1 MLIAG
6 NWKLNC
12 KINEASELVKNLI
25 VNVDNKKL
33 NCEVAVFPPYTALLE
48 IKKLIQKTNISL
60 GAQDCSSEIKGAYTG
75 DVSAEMISDVGCKYV
90 IVGHS
95 ERRLYRGEND
105 EIILKKVNN
114 AQKYNLIP
122 IVCVGEKAADRDT
135 GKAIEVIRK
144 QLEYSLP
151 QNCSKLNCVIAYE
164 PIWAIGTGVIPS
176 IEAIKEMF
184 SMIKEW
190 LYEKY
195 KDRNIKIL
203 YGGSVNNDNARE
215 IFSCKDVGGLLIGGV
230 SLKVDKFSE
239 ICINV

>member
-12 KINEASELVKNLI
+12 NIDDATKLVKDLI
-25 VNVDNKKL
+25 VNIDKKEV
-33 NCEVAVFPPYTALLE
+33 NCEVAVFPPYTVLFE
-48 IKKLIQKTNISL
+48 VQKIIQKTNIAI
-60 GAQDCSSEIKGAYTG
+60 GAQDCSTEIRGPYTG

-95 ERRLYRGEND
+95 ERRLYRGEDNK
-105 EIILKKVNN
+105 IILKKVNN
-114 AQKYNLIP
+114 AQKYNLVP
-122 IVCVGEKAADRDT
+122 IVCVGEKATDRDN
-135 GKAIEVIRK
+135 GKAVDVIRK
-144 QLEYSLP
+144 QLEDSLP
-151 QNCSKLNCVIAYE
+151 LNCTEQNCIIAYE
-164 PIWAIGTGVIPS
+164 PVWAIGTGVIPS

-203 YGGSVNNDNARE
+203 YGGSVKSSNFKE
-215 IFSCKDVGGLLIGGV
+215 IIQLTNVDGTLIGGASV
-230 SLKVDKFSE
+230 IFDEFKKILY
-239 ICINV
+239 I

>member
-12 KINEASELVKNLI
+12 NINEATKLVKNLI
-25 VNVDNKKL
+25 ANIDNKKV
-33 NCEVAVFPPYTALLE
+33 NCEVVIFPPYTVLFE
-48 IKKLIQKTNISL
+48 IKKIIQKSNIIL

-95 ERRLYRGEND
+95 ERRLYRAEDN
-105 EIILKKVNN
+105 EIILKKATN

-122 IVCVGEKAADRDT
+122 IVCVGEKAVDRDK
-135 GKAIEVIRK
+135 GIAIEVIKK
-144 QLEYSLP
+144 QLEHSLP
-151 QNCSKLNCVIAYE
+151 LNCSKKNCVIAYE
-164 PIWAIGTGVIPS
+164 PVWAIGTGVIPS

-203 YGGSVNNDNARE
+203 YGGSVNNDNVKE

-230 SLKVDKFSE
+230 SLKADEFSK
-239 ICINV
+239 ICINI